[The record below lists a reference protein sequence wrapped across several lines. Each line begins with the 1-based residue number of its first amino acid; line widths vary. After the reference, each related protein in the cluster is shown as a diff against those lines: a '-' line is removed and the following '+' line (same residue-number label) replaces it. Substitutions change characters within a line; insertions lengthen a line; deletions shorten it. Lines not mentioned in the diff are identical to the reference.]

1 MGKERRWNGADR
13 GNRYWEREMWVRSD
27 GGMLLTGE
35 TGTGRG
41 KCGVQSDGGMLLI
54 GETSNGRESCPSVIL
69 SSTNVMWTDLG
80 SKPA

>member
-1 MGKERRWNGADR
+1 VGTGRRWNVADR
-13 GNRYWEREMWVRSD
+13 GNRYWEREMWVR
-27 GGMLLTGE
+27 
-35 TGTGRG
+35 
-41 KCGVQSDGGMLLI
+41 SDGGMLLI